1 MDPES
6 MKMLA
11 AAIVMGVGSIGPALG
26 EAHVMGKA
34 LDNMGRNPEMAG
46 QLSTSMIIGAAII
59 ESIAIY
65 ALVIGLVIL
74 FA

>member
-1 MDPES
+1 MDAES
-6 MKMLA
+6 MKMLS
-11 AAIVMGVGSIGPALG
+11 AAIVMGVGSIAPALG

-34 LDNMGRNPEMAG
+34 LDNMGRNPEIAG